1 MEYIPIFAASFLII
15 LSLIILID
23 LISIFIKKEK
33 GPFIKAIY
41 IFGIIICSA
50 LGITALILN
59 YSNNQDNQ
67 AIIRMALIILIG
79 VILIVVGSFLIFYY
93 SATPKYKVTSKEYV
107 TEDGK
112 KITISESKVNVRIK
126 KEKKRKSKVE
136 NKEIKSDSASISLIP
151 ENESNKQN

>member
-1 MEYIPIFAASFLII
+1 M
-15 LSLIILID
+15 
-23 LISIFIKKEK
+23 
-33 GPFIKAIY
+33 
-41 IFGIIICSA
+41 
-50 LGITALILN
+50 
-59 YSNNQDNQ
+59 
-67 AIIRMALIILIG
+67 
-79 VILIVVGSFLIFYY
+79 
-93 SATPKYKVTSKEYV
+93 